1 MLSRSLQELKKNA
14 EDLFEFLEA
23 IRSGK
28 VVDGAEVSRFA
39 KFFND
44 ELTIDGAVRPQLIAM
59 CKYMGISPYG
69 HDIFLR
75 FKLRSRLNAIK
86 KDDMEIMWE
95 GGPDSLTD
103 EEVAKA
109 CRDRGIK
116 EGQSYAR
123 MRKQLMEWL
132 DLSQSRAIPSSLLI
146 LSRAM
151 LYIGAEPSTEPTTD
165 DGLVET
171 LGSLPDDVIM
181 DVKKAADVGDSSY
194 VERLEETLR
203 QAKLIEIESE
213 REARKE
219 KEDEERR
226 KKKEEEELEE
236 KSKSEIHP
244 DESINDADVMQKVSK
259 HEADV
264 VQEVFETEK
273 PDLLVPE
280 NTTVTAEESIEPEDK
295 DEEEVAKDLDSIRSV
310 LKSLEE
316 LSSDSAVVREREEL
330 RTLKL
335 ELAEAERLVKE
346 TEGIATSDLRRFK
359 SLVSKL
365 EREVER
371 VDAKVGLRM
380 KLLDQDNDGLMSLDE
395 CKNVMRVIV
404 GDRDD
409 DIVTDVLKRLDAD
422 ADGNISK
429 ADLAGLLHKTEFEW
443 GIAEDDVRKSVE
455 AQKHTKGVSKSEATD

>member
-1 MLSRSLQELKKNA
+1 M
-14 EDLFEFLEA
+14 
-23 IRSGK
+23 
-28 VVDGAEVSRFA
+28 DGTAVSRFA
-39 KFFND
+39 KFFNN
-44 ELTIDGAVRPQLIAM
+44 ELTIDGAVRPQLVAM

-95 GGPDSLTD
+95 GGPDSLID

-116 EGQSYAR
+116 EGLSYSR
-123 MRKQLMEWL
+123 MRRQLAEWL
-132 DLSQSRAIPSSLLI
+132 DLSQSKEIPSSLLI

-151 LYIGAEPSTEPTTD
+151 LYTGAEPSAEPSTD

-171 LGSLPDDVIM
+171 LGSLPEDIIM

-203 QAKLIEIESE
+203 QAKLIEIESL
-213 REARKE
+213 REATKE
-219 KEDEERR
+219 REDEERKR
-226 KKKEEEELEE
+226 KKEEEESDE
-236 KSKSEIHP
+236 KGKSDIAL
-244 DESINDADVMQKVSK
+244 DESINDAEVLQKVAK
-259 HEADV
+259 HETEV
-264 VQEVFETEK
+264 VKEVFGSKK
-273 PDLLVPE
+273 PDMLPREKEDV
-280 NTTVTAEESIEPEDK
+280 TTEEAEEPKEPKEK
-295 DEEEVAKDLDSIRSV
+295 DEEESAKDLDNIRKV

-330 RTLKL
+330 RNLKL

-346 TEGIATSDLRRFK
+346 TEGIAGADLRRFK

-371 VDAKVGLRM
+371 VDARVGLRM

-395 CKNVMRVIV
+395 CKNVMTVIA

-409 DIVTDVLKRLDAD
+409 SVVTDVLKRLDANE
-422 ADGNISK
+422 DGNISK
-429 ADLAGLLHKTEFEW
+429 TDLADLLHKTEFEW
-443 GIAEDDVRKSVE
+443 GIGEDDVRKSVE
-455 AQKHTKGVSKSEATD
+455 AQKGTKGLSEREAS